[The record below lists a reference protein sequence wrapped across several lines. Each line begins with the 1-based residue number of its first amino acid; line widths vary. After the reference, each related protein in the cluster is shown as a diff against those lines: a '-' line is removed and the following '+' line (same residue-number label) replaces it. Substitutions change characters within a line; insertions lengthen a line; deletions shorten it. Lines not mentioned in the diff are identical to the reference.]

1 MQFKTLRKTLWA
13 TEMIIRVNTLD
24 AGGEI
29 MDIESFRVSYVNQS
43 PEDFNKAVTKMDS
56 IAKAKVKYVGTTGN
70 YLDITVE
77 ITGV

>member
-1 MQFKTLRKTLWA
+1 MQFKTLRKTLCA
-13 TEMIIRVNTLD
+13 TEMVIRVNTLD
-24 AGGEI
+24 SCGEI

-43 PEDFNKAVTKMDS
+43 QEEFSKAVSKMDS

-77 ITGV
+77 IKGV